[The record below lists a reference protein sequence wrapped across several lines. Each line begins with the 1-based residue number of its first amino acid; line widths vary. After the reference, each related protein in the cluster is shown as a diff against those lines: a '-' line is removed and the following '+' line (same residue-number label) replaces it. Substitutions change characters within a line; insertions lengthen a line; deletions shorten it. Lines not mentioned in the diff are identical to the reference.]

1 MKKLK
6 YLLMACCAACVWL
19 AACSDDDYEPLP
31 DWWWEQTGEPA
42 VYPEPEPVDNKVV
55 AHRGCYAETG
65 FPQNSVAGLKKA
77 VEMKLFASECD
88 IHLTKDGKV
97 VVYHDDYYLG
107 NTCFKDATYAELC
120 AKGTLAN
127 GEKLP
132 LLEEFIDVV
141 LEGGCTQ
148 LWIDV
153 KTLGDEAGGKAEA
166 SRTGIA
172 AAQIVHEKR
181 AKNFVGFIVGRLAIR
196 DKVIPA
202 VRSAWPVSYGAAA
215 YEPGDFIARDIPWA
229 NMKLADF
236 GLDTKRAKSFPE
248 NKVRLSLWQID
259 TDEQMQ
265 WYQGIRSDVYGIT
278 NYPLRMMDKLGLR

>member
-153 KTLGDEAGGKAEA
+153 KTLGDEAGGNAEA

-181 AKNFVGFIVGRLAIR
+181 AKNFVGHRRPCLPYR

-202 VRSAWPVSYGAAA
+202 VRSACPCRT
-215 YEPGDFIARDIPWA
+215 ERRPT
-229 NMKLADF
+229 N
-236 GLDTKRAKSFPE
+236 RATSSPE
-248 NKVRLSLWQID
+248 TFRGP
-259 TDEQMQ
+259 T
-265 WYQGIRSDVYGIT
+265 
-278 NYPLRMMDKLGLR
+278 

>member
-1 MKKLK
+1 M
-6 YLLMACCAACVWL
+6 
-19 AACSDDDYEPLP
+19 
-31 DWWWEQTGEPA
+31 
-42 VYPEPEPVDNKVV
+42 

-97 VVYHDDYYLG
+97 VVYLG

-153 KTLGDEAGGKAEA
+153 KTLGDEAGGNAEA

>member
-153 KTLGDEAGGKAEA
+153 KTLGDEAGM
-166 SRTGIA
+166 R
-172 AAQIVHEKR
+172 KR
-181 AKNFVGFIVGRLAIR
+181 AV
-196 DKVIPA
+196 PA
-202 VRSAWPVSYGAAA
+202 SPPRRSSTRR
-215 YEPGDFIARDIPWA
+215 EPRISWDSSSAVLPYATR
-229 NMKLADF
+229 
-236 GLDTKRAKSFPE
+236 
-248 NKVRLSLWQID
+248 
-259 TDEQMQ
+259 
-265 WYQGIRSDVYGIT
+265 
-278 NYPLRMMDKLGLR
+278 

>member
-1 MKKLK
+1 M
-6 YLLMACCAACVWL
+6 
-19 AACSDDDYEPLP
+19 
-31 DWWWEQTGEPA
+31 
-42 VYPEPEPVDNKVV
+42 
-55 AHRGCYAETG
+55 
-65 FPQNSVAGLKKA
+65 
-77 VEMKLFASECD
+77 
-88 IHLTKDGKV
+88 
-97 VVYHDDYYLG
+97 
-107 NTCFKDATYAELC
+107 
-120 AKGTLAN
+120 
-127 GEKLP
+127 
-132 LLEEFIDVV
+132 V

-153 KTLGDEAGGKAEA
+153 KTLGDEAGGNAEA

-265 WYQGIRSDVYGIT
+265 WVSGHPQRCLRHHELSPQDDGQAGTPLTDFRMKGMPRPGRSAASLFAGRNQNPMKSV
-278 NYPLRMMDKLGLR
+278 

>member
-97 VVYHDDYYLG
+97 VVYQDR
-107 NTCFKDATYAELC
+107 KS
-120 AKGTLAN
+120 
-127 GEKLP
+127 
-132 LLEEFIDVV
+132 VV
-141 LEGGCTQ
+141 
-148 LWIDV
+148 
-153 KTLGDEAGGKAEA
+153 
-166 SRTGIA
+166 
-172 AAQIVHEKR
+172 
-181 AKNFVGFIVGRLAIR
+181 
-196 DKVIPA
+196 
-202 VRSAWPVSYGAAA
+202 
-215 YEPGDFIARDIPWA
+215 
-229 NMKLADF
+229 
-236 GLDTKRAKSFPE
+236 
-248 NKVRLSLWQID
+248 
-259 TDEQMQ
+259 
-265 WYQGIRSDVYGIT
+265 
-278 NYPLRMMDKLGLR
+278 

>member
-153 KTLGDEAGGKAEA
+153 KTLGDEAGGNGGSEPYRHRRRANRPREESQEFRGIHRRPSCHTRQGD
-166 SRTGIA
+166 SRGP
-172 AAQIVHEKR
+172 
-181 AKNFVGFIVGRLAIR
+181 L
-196 DKVIPA
+196 
-202 VRSAWPVSYGAAA
+202 AWPVSYGAAA

-278 NYPLRMMDKLGLR
+278 NYPSG

>member
-1 MKKLK
+1 MPER
-6 YLLMACCAACVWL
+6 AVPVPAEPVQETIVSSPAEEEAVPQSAAQQTVEPVCQTPWRVVGEVLRTYIICEDDQENVWL
-19 AACSDDDYEPLP
+19 IDKHAAHERVRFDALKNHTQPVMSQQLLSPL
-31 DWWWEQTGEPA
+31 
-42 VYPEPEPVDNKVV
+42 
-55 AHRGCYAETG
+55 
-65 FPQNSVAGLKKA
+65 A
-77 VEMKLFASECD
+77 VELSAEDAASLLEQ
-88 IHLTKDGKV
+88 
-97 VVYHDDYYLG
+97 
-107 NTCFKDATYAELC
+107 
-120 AKGTLAN
+120 
-127 GEKLP
+127 LP

-153 KTLGDEAGGKAEA
+153 KTLGDEAGGNAEA

>member
-1 MKKLK
+1 M
-6 YLLMACCAACVWL
+6 
-19 AACSDDDYEPLP
+19 
-31 DWWWEQTGEPA
+31 
-42 VYPEPEPVDNKVV
+42 
-55 AHRGCYAETG
+55 
-65 FPQNSVAGLKKA
+65 
-77 VEMKLFASECD
+77 LFRS
-88 IHLTKDGKV
+88 
-97 VVYHDDYYLG
+97 
-107 NTCFKDATYAELC
+107 
-120 AKGTLAN
+120 
-127 GEKLP
+127 
-132 LLEEFIDVV
+132 
-141 LEGGCTQ
+141 

-153 KTLGDEAGGKAEA
+153 KTLGDEAGGNAEA

-172 AAQIVHEKR
+172 AAQIVQEKR

-278 NYPLRMMDKLGLR
+278 NYPLRMMDKLGFR

>member
-1 MKKLK
+1 MRLFSM
-6 YLLMACCAACVWL
+6 YRWVRERHMIGIRGRNFLEAPWAGGVVLLGCVI
-19 AACSDDDYEPLP
+19 
-31 DWWWEQTGEPA
+31 
-42 VYPEPEPVDNKVV
+42 V
-55 AHRGCYAETG
+55 AM
-65 FPQNSVAGLKKA
+65 L
-77 VEMKLFASECD
+77 
-88 IHLTKDGKV
+88 
-97 VVYHDDYYLG
+97 
-107 NTCFKDATYAELC
+107 
-120 AKGTLAN
+120 LAN
-127 GEKLP
+127 LP

-153 KTLGDEAGGKAEA
+153 KTLGDEAGGNAEA

-265 WYQGIRSDVYGIT
+265 WYQGIRSDVYGI
-278 NYPLRMMDKLGLR
+278 

>member
-148 LWIDV
+148 LWIM
-153 KTLGDEAGGKAEA
+153 
-166 SRTGIA
+166 SRRSATRRA
-172 AAQIVHEKR
+172 AMRKR
-181 AKNFVGFIVGRLAIR
+181 AV
-196 DKVIPA
+196 PA
-202 VRSAWPVSYGAAA
+202 SPPRKSSTRREPRISWDSSSAVLPYAT
-215 YEPGDFIARDIPWA
+215 R
-229 NMKLADF
+229 
-236 GLDTKRAKSFPE
+236 
-248 NKVRLSLWQID
+248 
-259 TDEQMQ
+259 
-265 WYQGIRSDVYGIT
+265 
-278 NYPLRMMDKLGLR
+278 

>member
-1 MKKLK
+1 
-6 YLLMACCAACVWL
+6 
-19 AACSDDDYEPLP
+19 
-31 DWWWEQTGEPA
+31 
-42 VYPEPEPVDNKVV
+42 
-55 AHRGCYAETG
+55 
-65 FPQNSVAGLKKA
+65 
-77 VEMKLFASECD
+77 MKLFASECD
-88 IHLTKDGKV
+88 IHLTNDGKV

-153 KTLGDEAGGKAEA
+153 KTLGDEAGGNAEA